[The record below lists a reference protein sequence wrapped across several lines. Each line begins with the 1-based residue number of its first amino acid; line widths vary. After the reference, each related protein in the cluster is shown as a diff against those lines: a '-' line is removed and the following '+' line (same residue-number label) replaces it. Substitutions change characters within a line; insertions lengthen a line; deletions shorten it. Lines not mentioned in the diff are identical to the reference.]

1 MACTLRNGF
10 KTLSSSIV
18 NQARLQPAISQ
29 SPLFNLFTTRSQG
42 TASAQSADEHAQSF
56 QQVSVGDL
64 MKSKTSSTDGAW
76 LFCSTDDM
84 VYDAVKSMT
93 THNVGA
99 LLVMNKE
106 REGEI
111 AGIITERDYL
121 RKIIVQGRS
130 SKSTKVGDIM
140 TEENKLI
147 TVSPETKVL
156 KAMQLMTGRGMT
168 VCIYRECYTREAC
181 HTLLALEPHPSHSC
195 LRGPEDEGHAEHRR
209 CGASSR
215 AGAQGRGGPTQLVHP
230 GIVLKKGG
238 LSATW
243 WAVSKRL
250 RCRVRSDFKFCW
262 SQSDDK
268 CDFAEL
274 CPR

>member
-1 MACTLRNGF
+1 MPEERF
-10 KTLSSSIV
+10 
-18 NQARLQPAISQ
+18 RLQQILALLVP
-29 SPLFNLFTTRSQG
+29 FF
-42 TASAQSADEHAQSF
+42 ASAVLCVADMCNLSRMRVCVCVFVFLQ
-56 QQVSVGDL
+56 
-64 MKSKTSSTDGAW
+64 
-76 LFCSTDDM
+76 
-84 VYDAVKSMT
+84 MT

-181 HTLLALEPHPSHSC
+181 HTLLAL
-195 LRGPEDEGHAEHRR
+195 
-209 CGASSR
+209 
-215 AGAQGRGGPTQLVHP
+215 
-230 GIVLKKGG
+230 
-238 LSATW
+238 
-243 WAVSKRL
+243 
-250 RCRVRSDFKFCW
+250 
-262 SQSDDK
+262 
-268 CDFAEL
+268 
-274 CPR
+274 

>member
-156 KAMQLMTGRGMT
+156 KAMQLMTENRIRHIPVCEDRKMKGMLSIGDVVRAVVQEHKDEVDRLNSYIRGS
-168 VCIYRECYTREAC
+168 Y
-181 HTLLALEPHPSHSC
+181 
-195 LRGPEDEGHAEHRR
+195 
-209 CGASSR
+209 
-215 AGAQGRGGPTQLVHP
+215 
-230 GIVLKKGG
+230 
-238 LSATW
+238 
-243 WAVSKRL
+243 
-250 RCRVRSDFKFCW
+250 
-262 SQSDDK
+262 
-268 CDFAEL
+268 
-274 CPR
+274 